1 MMAQPQLAQGC
12 AVCGA
17 PSDPLDERREPAK
30 RAVCWGR
37 RPLVTL
43 GLSKVTRPSPKGG
56 RNPCEG
62 KALASLTLSH
72 ISQTDEPKKL
82 ATPHPGPLPQGE
94 READRKPLRLHGRDH
109 KQKPQPKGCGFL
121 LGQPADANGATG
133 LRHGASWSC
142 RRCLPALCPSR

>member
-1 MMAQPQLAQGC
+1 MVPPANRRVEFNGSGAPSGMMAQPKPRMAKAKVPS
-12 AVCGA
+12 AVLRPTRWTRGGNPRSGRFVGGEDFWCYL
-17 PSDPLDERREPAK
+17 PK
-30 RAVCWGR
+30 RA
-37 RPLVTL
+37 

-72 ISQTDEPKKL
+72 ISQTGEPKKL

-109 KQKPQPKGCGFL
+109 KQKPQP
-121 LGQPADANGATG
+121 
-133 LRHGASWSC
+133 
-142 RRCLPALCPSR
+142 